1 MDIFHI
7 LHDVNNNALFLVII
21 LIIFRDFIRKPR
33 EYLKFRYLAIFLIVI
48 FPLKFQIKDG
58 FPFIFTSLQNCS
70 TNESFSQET
79 ITSCYYIQH
88 ITLHKNLVCLAITN
102 LKYKDY
108 NNFYQFFLL
117 LSGDISLNPQLVRI
131 SPAVNTNIWEPLNKK
146 VCILFILI

>member
-1 MDIFHI
+1 M
-7 LHDVNNNALFLVII
+7 
-21 LIIFRDFIRKPR
+21 
-33 EYLKFRYLAIFLIVI
+33 I